1 MKILI
6 TGGAGYLGS
15 VLTPTLLA
23 QGHEVTVLD
32 NFYFN
37 QNSLLDCCQYEKF
50 QVVRG
55 DCREES
61 VIKPLVAKADLIIP
75 LAALVGVPLCNTD
88 AIATKT
94 TNQEAVEML
103 CRLAGKQQ
111 WVIMPVTNSG
121 YGVGEKGKFCT
132 EDTPLRPISSYG
144 VTKVKAEEAVLAR
157 DNSISFRLATVFG
170 CAPRMRMDLL
180 VNDFVYRA
188 VHDRAVLIFEGHF
201 KRNYIHIRDVARA
214 FLHGMANFEKMK
226 GRPYNVGLDEANLS
240 KLELCAVIQKHLP
253 KFVFVE
259 APIGEDPDKRDYIV
273 SNARIA
279 AAGFKPEWSLD
290 RGITEL
296 IKGFTILR
304 NTIYSNVDKSSLVSS
319 LAREIEKSRTK
330 DESRTMSMKIS
341 PEKITAVVLAGGF
354 GTRIRHLLPD
364 LPKPMAPVNGRPFLE
379 WVVRYLAAQ
388 KIRRV
393 IISTGHLA
401 EIVAGHFQ
409 SQPVKNVRVSC
420 VPETRPL
427 GTAGGFLNAIRG
439 AAENPRRPGW
449 C

>member
-50 QVVRG
+50 QVIRG
-55 DCREES
+55 DAREES
-61 VIKPLVAKADLIIP
+61 VVKPFLAKADLIIP
-75 LAALVGVPLCNTD
+75 LAALVGVPICNTD
-88 AIATKT
+88 QIATKT
-94 TNQEAVEML
+94 TNQDAVEMI

-121 YGVGEKGKFCT
+121 YG
-132 EDTPLRPISSYG
+132 I
-144 VTKVKAEEAVLAR
+144 TKVKAEEAVLAR

-170 CAPRMRMDLL
+170 CSPRMRIDLL

-188 VHDRAVLIFEGHF
+188 VYDRAVLIFEGHF

-214 FLHGMANFEKMK
+214 FLHGIANFEKMK
-226 GRPYNVGLDEANLS
+226 GKPYNVGLDEANLS

-259 APIGEDPDKRDYIV
+259 APIGEDPDKRNYIV

-279 AAGFKPEWSLD
+279 GTGFKPEWGLD
-290 RGITEL
+290 RGIQEL
-296 IKGFTILR
+296 IKGYTILR
-304 NTIYSNVDKSSLVSS
+304 NSIYSNV
-319 LAREIEKSRTK
+319 
-330 DESRTMSMKIS
+330 
-341 PEKITAVVLAGGF
+341 
-354 GTRIRHLLPD
+354 
-364 LPKPMAPVNGRPFLE
+364 
-379 WVVRYLAAQ
+379 
-388 KIRRV
+388 
-393 IISTGHLA
+393 
-401 EIVAGHFQ
+401 
-409 SQPVKNVRVSC
+409 
-420 VPETRPL
+420 
-427 GTAGGFLNAIRG
+427 
-439 AAENPRRPGW
+439 
-449 C
+449 

>member
-23 QGHEVTVLD
+23 QGHEVAVLD

-37 QNSLLDCCQYEKF
+37 QNSLLDCCQFEKF
-50 QVVRG
+50 RVLRG

-61 VIKPLVAKADLIIP
+61 VVKPLVAKADLIIP

-94 TNQEAVEML
+94 TNQEAVEMI

-132 EDTPLRPISSYG
+132 EDTPLRPISTYG
-144 VTKVKAEEAVLAR
+144 VTKVKAEEAVLSR

-188 VHDRAVLIFEGHF
+188 VHDSAVLIFEGHF

-214 FLHGMANFEKMK
+214 FLHGIANFEKMK
-226 GRPYNVGLDEANLS
+226 GKPYNVGLDDANLS
-240 KLELCAVIQKHLP
+240 KLELCTVIQKHLP

-273 SNARIA
+273 SNARLA
-279 AAGFKPEWSLD
+279 ATGFTPEWGLD
-290 RGITEL
+290 RGIAEL

-304 NTIYSNVDKSSLVSS
+304 NTIYSNV
-319 LAREIEKSRTK
+319 
-330 DESRTMSMKIS
+330 
-341 PEKITAVVLAGGF
+341 
-354 GTRIRHLLPD
+354 
-364 LPKPMAPVNGRPFLE
+364 
-379 WVVRYLAAQ
+379 
-388 KIRRV
+388 
-393 IISTGHLA
+393 
-401 EIVAGHFQ
+401 
-409 SQPVKNVRVSC
+409 
-420 VPETRPL
+420 
-427 GTAGGFLNAIRG
+427 
-439 AAENPRRPGW
+439 
-449 C
+449 